1 MQTPISPKRSKQT
14 ADSASLANLG
24 VTDDYLRT
32 LFSAHSLRTSR
43 VVALYIAIH
52 FSVIGVSHQFVLP
65 QPVSTQMSG
74 VAFTSALAALGMYV
88 ALSRRSI
95 PDRRANP
102 VAAALVGIGLVNIF
116 AHLYLTADPL
126 QTTSLMLVIIACGM
140 LPLSTRWLAPLLGIT
155 LGGWLIMI
163 WLLPPSPLWLHLSFG
178 MLSAAALSVIGH
190 LVSVRTFMERERLRA
205 QTESLLLNILPRPIA
220 ERLKRGEQVIAD
232 DFPEVTVLFAD
243 IVNFTPLS
251 AEMSPMEL
259 VLLLNQVFSELDQ
272 LADKYGLEK
281 IKTIGDAYMVVGGL
295 PVPLANHAE
304 VVAEMALDIQ
314 HTMTRFKRQNGEPL
328 AMRIGIHTG
337 PVIAGIIGVKKFS
350 YDLWSDTVNTA
361 SRMESHGLGSRIQV
375 TETAYEQL
383 KDKYVLEKRGTIPIK
398 GKGDMVT
405 YFLVGRKALA
415 A

>member
-1 MQTPISPKRSKQT
+1 
-14 ADSASLANLG
+14 
-24 VTDDYLRT
+24 
-32 LFSAHSLRTSR
+32 
-43 VVALYIAIH
+43 
-52 FSVIGVSHQFVLP
+52 
-65 QPVSTQMSG
+65 
-74 VAFTSALAALGMYV
+74 
-88 ALSRRSI
+88 
-95 PDRRANP
+95 
-102 VAAALVGIGLVNIF
+102 
-116 AHLYLTADPL
+116 
-126 QTTSLMLVIIACGM
+126 
-140 LPLSTRWLAPLLGIT
+140 
-155 LGGWLIMI
+155 
-163 WLLPPSPLWLHLSFG
+163 
-178 MLSAAALSVIGH
+178 
-190 LVSVRTFMERERLRA
+190 
-205 QTESLLLNILPRPIA
+205 
-220 ERLKRGEQVIAD
+220 
-232 DFPEVTVLFAD
+232 
-243 IVNFTPLS
+243 
-251 AEMSPMEL
+251 MEL

-314 HTMTRFKRQNGEPL
+314 HTLARFKRQNGEPL